1 MVGLREMGLMK
12 KERICCFFLLLV
24 LLQLECGRAHVDL
37 FDRLRRLRG
46 GVGVSLHSS
55 QSNAGAGGEGR
66 EGGERYDDEKRTV
79 YTGPNPLHN

>member
-1 MVGLREMGLMK
+1 MGLMK
-12 KERICCFFLLLV
+12 KERICCFILLLV

-46 GVGVSLHSS
+46 GVGVSLRSS
-55 QSNAGAGGEGR
+55 QSNARVGGEGR
-66 EGGERYDDEKRTV
+66 EGGQRYDDDEKRTV